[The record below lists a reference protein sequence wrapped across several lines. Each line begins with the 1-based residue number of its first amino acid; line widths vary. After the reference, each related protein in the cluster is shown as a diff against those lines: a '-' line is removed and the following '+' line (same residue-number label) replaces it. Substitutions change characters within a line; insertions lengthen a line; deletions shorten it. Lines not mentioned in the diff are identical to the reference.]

1 MSAEMNKKLKDN
13 NIIIARRELEM
24 GEGRMGGGGAGQGTP
39 DVPHVVSPEKTTKLD
54 VGTVMM
60 PNGTYV
66 NLSQRSK
73 SKLSLKTTT
82 SNKKIALSP
91 NLSARHTLSEQAKVR
106 SLAILTSTI
115 YYTTFY

>member
-24 GEGRMGGGGAGQGTP
+24 DEGRMGGGTGQYTP
-39 DVPHVVSPEKTTKLD
+39 DVPHVISPEKTTKLD

-66 NLSQRSK
+66 NLSQRSN

-82 SNKKIALSP
+82 SNKTFALLP
-91 NLSARHTLSEQAKVR
+91 NISARHTLSEQAKVR

-115 YYTTFY
+115 YYTTFD

>member
-1 MSAEMNKKLKDN
+1 MNKKLKDN

-24 GEGRMGGGGAGQGTP
+24 SEGGMGGGAGQGTHLP
-39 DVPHVVSPEKTTKLD
+39 FAEVPHVVSPEKKTKLD

-82 SNKKIALSP
+82 SNKKFALSP
-91 NLSARHTLSEQAKVR
+91 NISARHTLSEQAKVR

-115 YYTTFY
+115 YHTTFD

>member
-24 GEGRMGGGGAGQGTP
+24 GEGRMGGGAGQGTP
-39 DVPHVVSPEKTTKLD
+39 DVPHVVSPEKKTKLD

-82 SNKKIALSP
+82 SNKKFALSP

-115 YYTTFY
+115 YYTTFD